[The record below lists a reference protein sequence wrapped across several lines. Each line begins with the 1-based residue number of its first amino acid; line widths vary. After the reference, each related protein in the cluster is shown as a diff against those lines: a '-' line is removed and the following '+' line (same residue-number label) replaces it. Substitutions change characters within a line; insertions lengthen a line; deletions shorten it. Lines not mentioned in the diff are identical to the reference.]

1 MNQQVGAV
9 GNHLRIA
16 DRDAMRL
23 RHLLG
28 GANRA
33 YAECVHAIPFLKASQ
48 QAGELAAKFTKIVR

>member
-1 MNQQVGAV
+1 V
-9 GNHLRIA
+9 
-16 DRDAMRL
+16 RL

-48 QAGELAAKFTKIVR
+48 QAGELAAKFTKIVQ